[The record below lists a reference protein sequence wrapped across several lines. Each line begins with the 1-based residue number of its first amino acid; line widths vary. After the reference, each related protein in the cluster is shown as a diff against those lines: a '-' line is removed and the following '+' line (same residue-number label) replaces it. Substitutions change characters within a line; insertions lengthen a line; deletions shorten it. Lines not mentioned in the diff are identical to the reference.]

1 MDILNKAKTGKKE
14 RPIKVVQF
22 GEGNFLRGFV
32 DYMIDIANEQGKFD
46 GDIVLIKPIEFGN
59 LDMFHKQDC
68 QYTVSLRGNVN
79 GEAKIIN
86 RIVTSVADAVDTY
99 NEYDKYM
106 GLAEIDTLRFVVSN
120 TTEAGIVYDDTD
132 KFELEP
138 PKTFPGK
145 LTKFL
150 YHRFETFKGDMS
162 KGLVMLPVELID
174 DNGIMLKKCVMQ
186 LIELWGLGDE
196 FKKWVDEACVF
207 TSTLVDRIITGYPR
221 ATEQEEWEKLGY
233 EDHIMVT
240 GEPFALWVIESAK
253 DISKEFPLPDAGLPV
268 IFTDN
273 QKPYKQR
280 KVRILNGAH
289 TSFVLASYLCGNDIV
304 RQSMQDDDIRNFM
317 LKTIYDEVIPT
328 LSLPEEELKQF
339 AGEVVNRFNNPYVDH
354 ALLAISL
361 NSVSKWRARCM
372 PSFLGYIE
380 KEGKLPAAVVA
391 CVGGGSNAMGAFYNF
406 IEDKDVELIGCEA
419 AGKGVDTALTA
430 ATIATGS
437 LGIFHGMKS
446 YFCQDEYGQIAPVYS
461 ISAGLD
467 YPGIGPEHA
476 YLHDIGRAQYVP
488 ITDDEAVD
496 AFEYLARTEGII
508 CAIESAHAV
517 AQVRKIAKNYS
528 PDQSIIVCLS
538 GRGDKDVAAIA
549 RYRGV
554 DIHD

>member
-1 MDILNKAKTGKKE
+1 MEILNKAKTGKKE

-46 GDIVLIKPIEFGN
+46 GDIVLIKPIDFGN
-59 LDMFHKQDC
+59 LDNFHKQDC

-86 RIVTSVADAVDTY
+86 RVVTSVADAVDTY
-99 NEYDKYM
+99 NEYEKYM

-120 TTEAGIVYDDTD
+120 TTEAGIVFDNSD
-132 KFELEP
+132 KFEMNP

-150 YHRFETFKGDMS
+150 FHRFETFNGDKS

-186 LIELWGLGDE
+186 LIELWGLSDA
-196 FKKWVDEACVF
+196 FKNWVDEACVF

-233 EDHIMVT
+233 EDRIMVT
-240 GEPFALWVIESAK
+240 GEPFALWVIESAT

-304 RQSMQDDDIRNFM
+304 RQSMEDDDIRNFM

-372 PSFLGYIE
+372 PSFLGYVE
-380 KEGKLPAAVVA
+380 KTGKLPAHLTFSLAA
-391 CVGGGSNAMGAFYNF
+391 LMAFYCGTE
-406 IEDKDVELIGCEA
+406 IRGKALIGHRDGAEYEILDDRNVLEFFRDNCEKETREFVTA
-419 AGKGVDTALTA
+419 FLGKEEFFG
-430 ATIATGS
+430 
-437 LGIFHGMKS
+437 
-446 YFCQDEYGQIAPVYS
+446 QDLNQV
-461 ISAGLD
+461 AGLTD
-467 YPGIGPEHA
+467 AIVA
-476 YLHDIGRAQYVP
+476 YVDDIKANGMRA
-488 ITDDEAVD
+488 A
-496 AFEYLARTEGII
+496 L
-508 CAIESAHAV
+508 C
-517 AQVRKIAKNYS
+517 KIS
-528 PDQSIIVCLS
+528 
-538 GRGDKDVAAIA
+538 
-549 RYRGV
+549 
-554 DIHD
+554 

>member
-1 MDILNKAKTGKKE
+1 MELLNKAMTGKKE

-46 GDIVLIKPIEFGN
+46 GDIVLIKPIEFGS
-59 LDMFHKQDC
+59 LEMFHNQEC

-86 RIVTSVADAVDTY
+86 RQVSCVADAVDAI

-120 TTEAGIVYDDTD
+120 TTEAGIVFDDTD
-132 KFELEP
+132 KFEYNP

-150 YHRFETFKGDMS
+150 YHRFETFNGDKS

-186 LIELWGLGDE
+186 FIELWGLSDE
-196 FKKWVDEACVF
+196 FKAWVDEACVF
-207 TSTLVDRIITGYPR
+207 TSTLVDRIITGYPK
-221 ATEQEEWEKLGY
+221 ATEQEEWKSLGY

-240 GEPFALWVIESAK
+240 GEPFALWVIESAV
-253 DISKEFPLPDAGLPV
+253 DISEELPLPQAGLPV
-268 IFTDN
+268 IYTDN

-289 TSFVLASYLCGNDIV
+289 TSFVLAAYLAGKDIV
-304 RQSMQDDDIRNFM
+304 RDSMQDEDIKNFM

-328 LSLPEEELKQF
+328 LSLPEEELKTF

-372 PSFLGYIE
+372 PSFLGYVE
-380 KEGKLPAAVVA
+380 KMGKLPVHLTFSLAALMAFYCGTEIRGKALIGHRDGQEYQIMDDMNVLEFFRDNCEKETREFVTAFLGEENFFGQNLNEVEGLTDAVVA
-391 CVGGGSNAMGAFYNF
+391 YLDDIKANGMR
-406 IEDKDVELIGCEA
+406 
-419 AGKGVDTALTA
+419 TALC
-430 ATIATGS
+430 
-437 LGIFHGMKS
+437 K
-446 YFCQDEYGQIAPVYS
+446 
-461 ISAGLD
+461 IS
-467 YPGIGPEHA
+467 
-476 YLHDIGRAQYVP
+476 
-488 ITDDEAVD
+488 
-496 AFEYLARTEGII
+496 
-508 CAIESAHAV
+508 
-517 AQVRKIAKNYS
+517 
-528 PDQSIIVCLS
+528 
-538 GRGDKDVAAIA
+538 
-549 RYRGV
+549 
-554 DIHD
+554 